1 MNENTSHYIYRVEW
15 SQGDN
20 EYVGLCSE
28 FPSLSWL
35 EKDPQKAF
43 SGIMALVAETVED
56 MERNGEPIP
65 EPLSDRVYSGK
76 ILLRTTP
83 ELHRKLAVQAA
94 EAKVSL
100 NRYLNSH
107 LTSVLP

>member
-1 MNENTSHYIYRVEW
+1 MTTNASHYMYRVEW
-15 SQGDN
+15 SLEDQ

-83 ELHRKLAVQAA
+83 ELHRKLAVQAT